1 MPRVVLEV
9 QQLVERLAKA
19 GTGSRE
25 YVRQIGEA
33 GNAAFERRFVA
44 DVQNH
49 SRRNGR
55 RGILPVAL
63 LRAVLAS
70 ADDHVRDILGV
81 AHIARRE
88 DPHLAQRIESGTGLL
103 LDRRKLEAEMALLAA
118 ETGRFRPVLTLD
130 VVDHG
135 TLFPRQQRRNHQADA
150 FSAACWRE
158 RENVFGAVMAEVT
171 QPVSSL
177 RAPSADV
184 DSVFC
189 GEQPGVPDIVFV
201 GPARGA
207 VEVFRIFCQL
217 ARAATGEYKENAD
230 ARKTPCEDD
239 HLALKERPANPL
251 ILRSAIAPSPRDPRE
266 RLVDATILCPQNR
279 RAECWLI
286 LEFGGD
292 VLRRD
297 EVHDN
302 EQKASERR
310 RAPVVSAK
318 ISGFAR
324 NSVEF
329 RLLLRHGC
337 ASSSAP
343 ILRLGA
349 LPELADHALGFGVVD
364 ANAFADLRLPI
375 KQVLRMNDAGVGGLA
390 LDDMKLGFP
399 NDRSEI
405 AAALRLRGER
415 LRRIAE
421 QFRGERLGLCE
432 RIAGWRVNR
441 TPPIRCRLLCMH
453 IDRAAA
459 RFVAGGVLIGL
470 ARRSRPFV
478 CITCRFK
485 NLRIGGA
492 QGCVRFLLFDPL
504 AVAMDFLGLPF
515 QYRGRRS
522 TGCSGGENGSAS
534 QFLLTDGLVA
544 LQ

>member
-1 MPRVVLEV
+1 MPRIVLEV

-55 RGILPVAL
+55 GGILPVAL

-70 ADDHVRDILGV
+70 ANDHVRDILGV
-81 AHIARRE
+81 AYIARRE
-88 DPHLAQRIESGTGLL
+88 DPHLAQRIESGAGLL
-103 LDRRKLEAEMALLAA
+103 LDWRKLEAEMSLLAA

-130 VVDHG
+130 VVDHR
-135 TLFPRQQRRNHQADA
+135 TLFPRQQRWNEQTDA
-150 FSAACWRE
+150 LTAAYWRE
-158 RENVFGAVMAEVT
+158 RENVFWAVMAEIA
-171 QPVSSL
+171 QPMSSL
-177 RAPSADV
+177 RAPPADV

-207 VEVFRIFCQL
+207 VEIFRVFGQL
-217 ARAATGEYKENAD
+217 ASAAAGEYKEDAH

-239 HLALKERPANPL
+239 HLALEERPANPL
-251 ILRSAIAPSPRDPRE
+251 ILRSTIAPSPRDPRE
-266 RLVDATILCPQNR
+266 RLGYATRLRPQNR

-286 LEFGGD
+286 LEFGSD

-302 EQKASERR
+302 EQQASECRC
-310 RAPVVSAK
+310 APVVSAK

-329 RLLLRHGC
+329 RLFLRHGC

-349 LPELADHALGFGVVD
+349 FPELADHALGIGVVD
-364 ANAFADLRLPI
+364 AHVFADLRLPI
-375 KQVLRMNDAGVGGLA
+375 KQVLRMNDADVGGLA
-390 LDDMKLGFP
+390 LDNMKLGFP
-399 NDRSEI
+399 NDR
-405 AAALRLRGER
+405 A
-415 LRRIAE
+415 
-421 QFRGERLGLCE
+421 
-432 RIAGWRVNR
+432 
-441 TPPIRCRLLCMH
+441 
-453 IDRAAA
+453 DR
-459 RFVAGGVLIGL
+459 
-470 ARRSRPFV
+470 
-478 CITCRFK
+478 K
-485 NLRIGGA
+485 
-492 QGCVRFLLFDPL
+492 
-504 AVAMDFLGLPF
+504 
-515 QYRGRRS
+515 S
-522 TGCSGGENGSAS
+522 T
-534 QFLLTDGLVA
+534 
-544 LQ
+544 